1 VTVFLESLRLAFANL
16 RANPLRS
23 ALTVL
28 GIMIGIASVVALT
41 AIGTGSQQSVESRFT
56 SFGTDTI
63 TVQSSGFFSSGNELT
78 LSDLAAIRRTEGVK
92 RVVYTVTTNASVT
105 YGSTTVTASVVGT
118 SPAIREIN
126 HLEVQAGAFFS
137 VFAFQHDIAEAV
149 LGHTVA
155 EELGL
160 KPAQAPGQEID
171 LGGQTFVIVGVLSET
186 GGVGFSSSDSS
197 IIVPR
202 GSIEGTLVAFRPSI
216 SDIRIQAEPGAVGT
230 YQDAVESTMRTQHGL
245 STSDQEDFTIVNA
258 SSIASAVSSTQATL
272 TQLMAAIAAISLL
285 VGGIGIANVM
295 LVTVRER
302 TREIGVRRAIGAT
315 RHNIVLQFL
324 VDAIIISFIGGLL
337 GLAVGI
343 AGAYI
348 GGAAMDITP
357 VVSWIYMVL
366 ALAVAAIV
374 GVVAGLGPAVQAA
387 SIEPT
392 DALRYE

>member
-1 VTVFLESLRLAFANL
+1 MIVFLESLRLALANL

-23 ALTVL
+23 SLTVL
-28 GIMIGIASVVALT
+28 GILIGIASVVALT

-63 TVQSSGFFSSGNELT
+63 TVESSGFFSSGNELT
-78 LSDLAAIRRTEGVK
+78 ASDLAAIRRTDGVK
-92 RVVYTVTTNASVT
+92 RVAYTVESNASVT
-105 YGSTTVTASVVGT
+105 YGSTTVTASIVGA
-118 SPAIREIN
+118 SPEIKEIN
-126 HLEVQAGAFFS
+126 HLQVQDGAFFS
-137 VFAFQHDIAEAV
+137 VFAFQHNVAEAV
-149 LGHTVA
+149 VGYTVA
-155 EELGL
+155 EELSL
-160 KPAQAPGQEID
+160 KPARAPGETLEI
-171 LGGQTFVIVGVLSET
+171 GGQTFVIVGVLAET
-186 GGVGFSSSDSS
+186 GGVGFASSDDS

-216 SDIRIQAEPGAVGT
+216 STIRVQAEPDAVST
-230 YQDAVESTMRTQHGL
+230 YQSAVESTLRTQHGL
-245 STSDQEDFTIVNA
+245 TGTDQDDFQIVNA

-315 RHNIVLQFL
+315 RHNIVVQFL
-324 VDAIIISFIGGLL
+324 VDAIIISLIGGLL
-337 GLAVGI
+337 GLAVGVG
-343 AGAYI
+343 GAYV
-348 GGAAMDITP
+348 GGAVMDIMP

-366 ALAVAAIV
+366 AIAVAAIV

-392 DALRYE
+392 DALRWE